1 MGSINRVLTTD
12 VIFQINASVFPT
24 LYAMAM
30 DYLPIQASSVP
41 CERIFSSS
49 AETDTKRRNH
59 IGAPL
64 MEALQMQK
72 FMFKKE
78 RLNFMEG
85 WMVQEK
91 QLVEHDLD
99 VDLLQTLL
107 GDTQNGQN
115 NFDNV
120 IRIINQSED

>member
-1 MGSINRVLTTD
+1 
-12 VIFQINASVFPT
+12 
-24 LYAMAM
+24 M

-49 AETDTKRRNH
+49 AETDTKQRNR
-59 IGAPL
+59 ISPPL

-72 FMFKKE
+72 FMIKKE
-78 RLNFMEG
+78 RLNFMDG

-91 QLVEHDLD
+91 QLVDDDLD

-107 GDTQNGQN
+107 DEDTEN

-120 IRIINQSED
+120 IRSISQHED